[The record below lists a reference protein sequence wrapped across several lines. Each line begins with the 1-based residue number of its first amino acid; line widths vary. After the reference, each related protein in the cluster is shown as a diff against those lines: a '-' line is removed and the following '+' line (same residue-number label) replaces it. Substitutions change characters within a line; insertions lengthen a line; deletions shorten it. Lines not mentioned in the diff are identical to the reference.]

1 MPIGKL
7 FAGFKKEETQTEED
21 ALPRALAALLVEAAR
36 ADEDYTDE
44 ERRVIDRVLAAKFSL
59 SAQDAEALRIVAE
72 TDQAEANDLYRFSS
86 VVRDAL
92 DREGKLALIEDMW
105 TIALTDDHRDPHEE
119 QVIRRLVGLLHLE
132 DRDSTAARRRAEE
145 RAG

>member
-1 MPIGKL
+1 MVIGKL
-7 FAGFKKEETQTEED
+7 FAGFKEEETQTEED

-36 ADEDYTDE
+36 ADEEYTDE
-44 ERRVIDRVLAAKFSL
+44 ERRMIDRILAAKF
-59 SAQDAEALRIVAE
+59 AIPAEDAHALRTVAE

-92 DREGKLALIEDMW
+92 DRDGKLQLIEDMW
-105 TIALTDDHRDPHEE
+105 AVVLTDDERDPHEE

-132 DRDSTAARRRAEE
+132 DRDSTYARRRAEE
-145 RAG
+145 R